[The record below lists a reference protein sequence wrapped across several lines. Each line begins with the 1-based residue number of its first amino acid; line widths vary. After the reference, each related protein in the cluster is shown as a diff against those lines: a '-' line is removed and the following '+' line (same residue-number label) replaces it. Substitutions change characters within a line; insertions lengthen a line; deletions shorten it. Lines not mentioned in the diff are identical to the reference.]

1 MDQLPQTAQ
10 PSPAGPLTR
19 RLAALLAAAPPA
31 SAETQPVVA
40 DPASRTLFALAAR
53 VAPTDATVLVTG
65 PSGAGKE
72 VVARFLHA
80 QGARAAG
87 PFVAVNCAALPE
99 AMLEALLFGHARGAF
114 TGALGAA
121 PGLFR
126 AAHGGTLFL
135 DELGELPL
143 GLQAKLLRAVEQR
156 EVLPLGETVPVP
168 VDVRLVAA
176 TNRDLAAAVA
186 AGQFRADLYWRL
198 SVFPLELKPLAERP
212 GDILPLIARLLAES
226 QSGFALS
233 EAMLERLSA
242 YRWPGNVREL
252 QNLFARGRI
261 LAGDAPL
268 ADAHLALPDPAPAAP
283 AQLPGLL
290 RRHEADAL
298 GRALAECGGRRREAA
313 RRLGISERTL
323 RYKLAAQAGRP
334 RGSGTVG
341 LAVAGSV

>member
-1 MDQLPQTAQ
+1 MDQIPQTAP

-19 RLAALLAAAPPA
+19 RLAALVAAARQEDPA
-31 SAETQPVVA
+31 TQPVAA
-40 DPASRTLFALAAR
+40 DPASVALFALAAR

-80 QGARAAG
+80 RGARGAG

-176 TNRDLAAAVA
+176 TNRDLSEAVA

-212 GDILPLIARLLAES
+212 GDILPLVARLLGTAEV
-226 QSGFALS
+226 ALS
-233 EAMLERLSA
+233 EAMLERLCA
-242 YRWPGNVREL
+242 HPWPGNVREL
-252 QNLFARGRI
+252 QNLLARARI

-268 ADAHLALPDPAPAAP
+268 ADAHLAIPDPAPAL

-323 RYKLAAQAGRP
+323 RYKLAAHAGRP
-334 RGSGTVG
+334 RGAAAAS
-341 LAVAGSV
+341 AVAGGL